1 MTRTKAHQDSREHA
15 PVRTILSAAQL
26 AAAQAQ
32 RKIPSVEH
40 NFNKFVKV
48 TSVTNSRSNLSI
60 VTKEKL
66 V

>member
-1 MTRTKAHQDSREHA
+1 MTRTKAHQDNREHA
-15 PVRTILSAAQL
+15 PVQIILLAVQL
-26 AAAQAQ
+26 AAAQVQ

-60 VTKEKL
+60 VAKAKL